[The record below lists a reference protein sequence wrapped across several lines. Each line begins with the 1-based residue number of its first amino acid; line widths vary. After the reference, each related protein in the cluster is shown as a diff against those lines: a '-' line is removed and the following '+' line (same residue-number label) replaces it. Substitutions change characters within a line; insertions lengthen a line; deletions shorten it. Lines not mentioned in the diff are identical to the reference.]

1 MQNQP
6 TQSHSKTPDYLPAL
20 ATALLSSSWIFLL
33 HIYLQPENEVGY
45 LFIGLSFLLFLW
57 WIGRTEENRI
67 GEFFIG
73 KNWVSGLG
81 VVGCALA
88 FVVFPHPY
96 NLGLVPLGF
105 GWLLLM
111 FPKRSKAIRSLA
123 EAWLWIGFLAALSAA
138 AMPLIYAWS
147 ARVHPLGGIGQLLAM
162 GIAALLR
169 LVGHPA
175 EVLPGGAVFLR
186 SFEDAYKITVT
197 AEKLLPVPF
206 LLFILLQSSFILIH
220 PGKKRWESLFWFW
233 IVFLGY
239 AILRLALLIILM
251 LQRVNN
257 SWFFDP
263 WVMTLSLLP
272 PALWSGAS
280 LSSIAGL
287 ISNRED
293 KTGGRDQNQ
302 RKKPIIFR
310 ASRVVGSDPISF
322 ISGFILAASIFIG
335 FTFRDPGTPKVG
347 RLLINEHGSD
357 WEWTTDT
364 LNTEV
369 YSEKTTY
376 NYYSL
381 ADWLKYYYD
390 VKLNFDPIE
399 ARTLQDVDIL
409 ILKIPTQ
416 PYRPEEIEAIV
427 QYVRGGGSLWV
438 IGDHTNVFGSS
449 SFFNPLLRRF
459 GCSLNYNSTHDL
471 TSGNMSLFK
480 KPDRFAHPSVV
491 HLPPY
496 LFATSCSVNAPWS
509 ADAAILGYG
518 MRADHLDYSQKNFF
532 ADRSR
537 KQFDF
542 DFGLMLQQVAM
553 KFGRGRLLIYTDST
567 TFSNFFIFIRGKPE
581 LVLGSLNWLNHRPK
595 FAGVNSFAWIL
606 AALALVAMILFR
618 CWNGTAAAG
627 FLIAASLTGWATD
640 SLSKKAHPLPEPR
653 RPIPYVNFEREH
665 SDYFLPVLRLEQDQD
680 KSFLT
685 FYVWMQRV
693 GAVPREIEDFSRAVS
708 GADPV
713 VIIDPAVDFTAEESS
728 QLRGFLERGG
738 RALLI
743 NSADNP
749 SSVPQKLLDPYG
761 LRLMTVSGTQDS
773 LHNLTLQD
781 RYFPLVING
790 KFQYIQGGNAFLTS
804 NQGNIIGVEKAVGS
818 GRLYVLS
825 CGHLFRNKF
834 YGQTGIVPDRGLKA
848 LYDVEFDLIRKLL
861 RRE

>member
-1 MQNQP
+1 MQNHP
-6 TQSHSKTPDYLPAL
+6 TPSRRRIAGCFPAPAAAFL
-20 ATALLSSSWIFLL
+20 ASSWIFLL
-33 HIYLQPENEVGY
+33 HIYLPPKPEIGY
-45 LFIGLSFLLFLW
+45 LFIVFSFLLCLGW
-57 WIGRTEENRI
+57 VWQTKETRI
-67 GEFFIG
+67 GDFLVGRFRT
-73 KNWVSGLG
+73 SGLG
-81 VVGCALA
+81 VIGCALA

-96 NLGLVPLGF
+96 NVGLIPLGL
-105 GWLLLM
+105 GWLLLLL
-111 FPKRSKAIRSLA
+111 PNRSKAVRNLA
-123 EAWLWIGFLAALSAA
+123 ETLLWVGFLSVLCAAV
-138 AMPLIYAWS
+138 MPLVFAWT
-147 ARVHPLGGIGQLLAM
+147 ARVHPLGGVGRILAM
-162 GIAALLR
+162 GIAGLLR
-169 LVGHPA
+169 LFGQPA

-186 SFEDAYKITVT
+186 SFEDAFKITVT

-206 LLFILLQSSFILIH
+206 LLFLLLQSCIILIYS
-220 PGKKRWESLFWFW
+220 GRSRWESLFWFW

-239 AILRLALLIILM
+239 SVLRLSLLILLM

-272 PALWSGAS
+272 LALWNGTG
-280 LSSIAGL
+280 LSTLPLLTRHRVENANRKEQTKFKDHL
-287 ISNRED
+287 ISMVPGLR
-293 KTGGRDQNQ
+293 G
-302 RKKPIIFR
+302 
-310 ASRVVGSDPISF
+310 ADPISF
-322 ISGFILAASIFIG
+322 IMGFILAASIFIG
-335 FTFRDPGTPKVG
+335 FTFRDPGTPKAG

-364 LNTEV
+364 LNTEI
-369 YSEKTTY
+369 YNEKTTY

-399 ARTLQDVDIL
+399 ARTLQDVDVL

-416 PYRPEEIEAIV
+416 PYRPEEIEAVV
-427 QYVRGGGSLWV
+427 QYVRRGGSLWV

-459 GCSLNYNSTHDL
+459 GCSFNYNSTHDL
-471 TSGNMSLFK
+471 KSGNMSLFRR
-480 KPDRFAHPSVV
+480 PERFAHPSVV
-491 HLPPY
+491 NLPPY

-542 DFGLMLQQVAM
+542 DFGLMLQQIAM
-553 KFGRGRLLIYTDST
+553 KFGRGRLVIYTDST
-567 TFSNFFIFIRGKPE
+567 TFSNFFIFIQGKPE
-581 LVLGSLNWLNHRPK
+581 LVLGTLNWLNHRPK
-595 FAGVNSFAWIL
+595 SAWVNSLAWVL
-606 AALALVAMILFR
+606 AALALLAMIFLR
-618 CWNGTAAAG
+618 CWNGAAAAG
-627 FLIAASLTGWATD
+627 FLIAASLAGWTTD
-640 SLSKKAHPLPEPR
+640 NLSKKAHPLPEPR
-653 RPIPYVNFEREH
+653 QSIPYVNFEHEH

-685 FYVWMQRV
+685 FYVWVQRV
-693 GAVPREIEDFSRAVS
+693 GAVPRESDDFSRAVS

-713 VIIDPAVDFTAEESS
+713 ILIDPVQDFTPEEAA
-728 QLRGFLERGG
+728 QLRHFLEKGG

-749 SSVPQKLLDPYG
+749 SSAPQKLLEPYG
-761 LRLMTVSGTQDS
+761 LRLMTVSGTLDS

-781 RYFPLVING
+781 RYFPLVINS
-790 KFQYIQGGNAFLTS
+790 KFQFIQGGDTFLSS
-804 NQGNIIGVEKAVGS
+804 NQGEAIGVEKAVGS

-825 CGHLFRNKF
+825 CGHLFRNRY